1 MIKNRKKYFEN
12 YVLNYEPFEWENK
25 DFDDR
30 PGFKNK
36 NSFLISYK
44 RFYKV
49 FSYILDIE
57 HKFSNTIKVMDVGA
71 WPGNMIKLIKDLFKD
86 RLSECAAIRI
96 ALLTKIYL

>member
-57 HKFSNTIKVMDVGA
+57 HKFSNTIKVMDVG
-71 WPGNMIKLIKDLFKD
+71 PGQ
-86 RLSECAAIRI
+86 A
-96 ALLTKIYL
+96 T